1 VRRGLLLV
9 ALLGSSLA
17 LTPNGYAEPV
27 AGPQHVLVILGTWG
41 PQPFTRAEVQA
52 AVFEQTDGFYRS
64 ESYGTAWLTG
74 TVTPWLQAFTAPVT
88 CSVSALRTAA
98 DAAARR
104 AGFVVSSYDRVIY
117 VHPSAGCPWSGAT
130 FARSVVLNG
139 VISPRIIAHELGHSF
154 GLPHANATDCRRH
167 SVGCDALEYGDPYD
181 TMGSGVGDFSAK
193 AKVDLGWVKRIG
205 RPGANGVY
213 TLAPLETPS
222 TRRQVFVVT
231 TASDQYWLEDRSK
244 PALNEAGAQ
253 VAGAGVILHLSASPD
268 LRGGPASDF
277 PRNLLIRNPAK
288 RGHPELRPGDRFVYP
303 GAFRLTV
310 LKPSSAG
317 ARFRFAWTDT
327 VPPKAPRF
335 SAAIVDGRVRVT
347 WEDAV
352 ETGSGVA
359 HYDVRVDGGAAVRF
373 GADLTQEPIVV
384 GRALPGQ
391 HTVRVVAVDRAG
403 NRSRP
408 AVRRIETQ

>member
-1 VRRGLLLV
+1 
-9 ALLGSSLA
+9 
-17 LTPNGYAEPV
+17 
-27 AGPQHVLVILGTWG
+27 
-41 PQPFTRAEVQA
+41 
-52 AVFEQTDGFYRS
+52 
-64 ESYGTAWLTG
+64 
-74 TVTPWLQAFTAPVT
+74 
-88 CSVSALRTAA
+88 
-98 DAAARR
+98 
-104 AGFVVSSYDRVIY
+104 
-117 VHPSAGCPWSGAT
+117 
-130 FARSVVLNG
+130 
-139 VISPRIIAHELGHSF
+139 
-154 GLPHANATDCRRH
+154 
-167 SVGCDALEYGDPYD
+167 
-181 TMGSGVGDFSAK
+181 M
-193 AKVDLGWVKRIG
+193 
-205 RPGANGVY
+205 
-213 TLAPLETPS
+213 
-222 TRRQVFVVT
+222 
-231 TASDQYWLEDRSK
+231 
-244 PALNEAGAQ
+244 
-253 VAGAGVILHLSASPD
+253 ILHLSASPD

-288 RGHPELRPGDRFVYP
+288 RGRPELRPGDKFVYP

-335 SAAIVDGRVRVT
+335 SASIVDGRVRVT

-359 HYDVRVDGGAAVRF
+359 HYDVRVDSGAAVRF